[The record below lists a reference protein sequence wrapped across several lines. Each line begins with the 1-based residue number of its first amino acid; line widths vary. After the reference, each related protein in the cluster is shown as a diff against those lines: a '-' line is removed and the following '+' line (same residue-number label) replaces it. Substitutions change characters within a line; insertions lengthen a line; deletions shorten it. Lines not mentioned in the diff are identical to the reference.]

1 MSVGWLDFFFPNAL
15 QTGSQKCCHLTLN
28 WWSFYVSLFNSWN
41 YRPWSPVLDG
51 SLIFE
56 RRTVIIT
63 VETVRE
69 ASKRKPVKKE
79 PEVKGVWLAYRK
91 NIWGICCDDVA
102 QGEEQG
108 KGWSSQAPPCCP
120 KQLDLTLVQQ
130 GSSLSLHVFY
140 KTKQDVVG
148 SCLTSVWITPCLSL
162 ITPGTHD
169 KSK

>member
-1 MSVGWLDFFFPNAL
+1 MLGCQLGGLIFFFPNAL
-15 QTGSQKCCHLTLN
+15 ETGSQKCCHLTLN

-56 RRTVIIT
+56 RRAVIIT

-79 PEVKGVWLAYRK
+79 SGWPTERH
-91 NIWGICCDDVA
+91 WGICCDDVA

-108 KGWSSQAPPCCP
+108 KGWSSQALPCCP
-120 KQLDLTLVQQ
+120 KELDLTLVQQ
-130 GSSLSLHVFY
+130 GSSLTLHVFY

-148 SCLTSVWITPCLSL
+148 QLPDQCMNNSL
-162 ITPGTHD
+162 PLVDHARDTW
-169 KSK
+169 